1 MTAED
6 EGAPRAS
13 GSDPRHGNDA
23 PVLPPDYPRVREI
36 GGGVLQ
42 IDTGHY
48 GHPGTI
54 GVFVLHLPKGGY
66 ALIETGPGS
75 TLASV
80 KDGLAR
86 AGLDERDLRFVLV
99 THIHLDHAGAAG
111 ALAQG
116 GELVVHEIG
125 APHMI
130 DPSRLLSSAKRI
142 YGDEM
147 DALWGTMHPVDA
159 ARVRAVRGGETLDL
173 GGLRV
178 RVLATPGHASHH
190 VSYLLDDGTLFTGDS
205 AGVRLQGASVVRP
218 AVPPPDLDLEAW
230 EASVRRMRDARPD
243 RLVLT
248 HFGVVEDADEHLALV
263 PERNRAWA
271 NEVLRGM
278 RANEDDD
285 ALVARMQ
292 RREDAELAQAG
303 VLPGVRMRYKV
314 TSDAAMTVM
323 GLKRYWTKRHPE
335 RLEAPFPL
343 DRTARIAVLASGRGS
358 NLASL
363 LAAFPPLAQNA
374 TEQAAAG
381 GTDGRAPE
389 GATNPLGA
397 VTLVISNVEDAP
409 ALDKARGAGVRAA
422 FVPWTSRDAFE
433 AGVQQLLAE
442 EQIDLVCFA
451 GFMRILSPRFTER
464 FAGRLLNIHPS
475 LLPSFR
481 GLHAQ
486 RQALVA
492 GAQESGCTVHFVDAG
507 VDSGRVVLQ
516 RRVPVLADDDETS
529 LTERIL
535 REEHVAYPE
544 AVTRVLD
551 GRAFER
557 GAASDERAAPTGERG
572 QATDVRAE
580 ATGEREE
587 DRARAADQEQG

>member
-13 GSDPRHGNDA
+13 GSDPRRDNDA
-23 PVLPPDYPRVREI
+23 SLLPPDYPRIREI

-54 GVFVLHLPKGGY
+54 GVFVLPLPKGGY

-80 KDGLAR
+80 EDGLAR
-86 AGLDERDLRFVLV
+86 AGLDQRDLRFVLV

-159 ARVRAVRGGETLDL
+159 ARVRAVRGGESLDL

-205 AGVRLQGASVVRP
+205 AGVRLQGANVVRP

-230 EASVRRMRDARPD
+230 EVSVRRMRDARPD

-248 HFGVVEDADEHLALV
+248 HFGVVEDADEHLAQV

-292 RREDAELAQAG
+292 QREDAELAQAG
-303 VLPGVRMRYKV
+303 VLPGVRIRYKV

-323 GLKRYWTKRHPE
+323 GLKRYWTKRHPD

-363 LAAFPPLAQNA
+363 LAAFPPLAQGSA
-374 TEQAAAG
+374 DGAAG
-381 GTDGRAPE
+381 GSTRGLVAAETHGRAAE
-389 GATNPLGA
+389 EAANRLGA

-433 AGVQQLLAE
+433 TGVQQLLAE
-442 EQIDLVCFA
+442 ERIDLVCLA

-486 RQALVA
+486 RQALEA

-516 RRVPVLADDDETS
+516 RRVPVLEDDDETS

-544 AVTRVLD
+544 AVTCVLD

-557 GAASDERAAPTGERG
+557 AEEAEEGGAGP
-572 QATDVRAE
+572 
-580 ATGEREE
+580 
-587 DRARAADQEQG
+587 ARAAGEERA